1 MININKNTNYSTFF
15 DEFEKLYSSFYIAK
29 IEKLPTY
36 NFQTKLNTPLFIT
49 SYIENL
55 ISDSFVNE
63 FRENLFYLGYLH
75 SIIPNVTKVNAQ
87 KEFKRT
93 NGQYLIPRSY
103 FKENEITYSDTEFG
117 HVASNQFYPKKS
129 LKNFTKNQ
137 KFSYEKL
144 FEICFSSSSFR
155 FMIIKAECM
164 IFLYY
169 YFLTNNIDY
178 PSFFGAINY
187 ALTKAEQFKHNY
199 ITYGI
204 IYVWELVTAFNHF
217 ISSKVNIER
226 NLPLHHVYSYP
237 KRFNSI
243 SNFGNYD
250 LTTCE
255 HKLNLPEINNIKYC
269 SLTPRCLTNIPSNEK
284 SIFILPYEIDPDEN
298 YSVSFNIFIDW
309 LIDEFKK
316 EDLNE
321 IFNKIYFI
329 NEYENNFVISED
341 FPQYV
346 DNGEFFVKTI
356 EEAEEIIKQK
366 NMNKID
372 GYNIYLSIMIK
383 NENSKELKN
392 IKI

>member
-15 DEFEKLYSSFYIAK
+15 DEFEKLYSSFYISK
-29 IEKLPTY
+29 IENLPTY
-36 NFQTKLNTPLFIT
+36 NFQTKLNTPLIIT

-55 ISDSFVNE
+55 ISDSFIND

-75 SIIPNVTKVNAQ
+75 SIIPNALKINFQ

-93 NGQYLIPRSY
+93 HGEYLIPRSY
-103 FKENEITYSDTEFG
+103 FQQNEITYSDSEFG
-117 HVASNQFYPKKS
+117 HVASNQFTPKKS
-129 LKNFTKNQ
+129 IKNFTKNQ

-144 FEICFSSSSFR
+144 YEICFSSSSFR

-169 YFLTNNIDY
+169 YFLTNNIEY
-178 PSFFGAINY
+178 PQFYGAFNY
-187 ALTKAEQFKHNY
+187 ALTKASQFENNS

-217 ISSKVNIER
+217 ISSKFHEDF

-237 KRFNSI
+237 KRFNLI
-243 SNFGNYD
+243 SQFGNYD
-250 LTTCE
+250 ISTCN
-255 HKLNLPEINNIKYC
+255 HKLNLPEIDFIKNC

-284 SIFILPYEIDPDEN
+284 SLFILPYEIDPN
-298 YSVSFNIFIDW
+298 GIYSASFNNFIDW
-309 LIDEFKK
+309 LINDYKK
-316 EDLNE
+316 EDINQ
-321 IFNKIYFI
+321 IFYKISLI
-329 NEYENNFVISED
+329 NEYENYFEISEEC
-341 FPQYV
+341 PQYI

-356 EEAEEIIKQK
+356 EEADKYKNIK
-366 NMNKID
+366 KID
-372 GYNIYLSIMIK
+372 GYNLYLSIMIK
-383 NENSKELKN
+383 NDYSKELKN